1 MITEDD
7 DDTHICLKCHTTITG
22 LDNYV
27 AHRKSGCGNQ
37 ATVHSKSRTPSPL
50 IAPDEPDFALK
61 ADDFFSLLELQSSS
75 KKSTLQVPST
85 SKNNSGV
92 LTRSKATAAIQASNL
107 NRDSSYC
114 LADKRATDW
123 IGGHHLRELGNEDNQ
138 TKLIN
143 AVDNISGNI
152 KNKEEPTRVSY
163 DDLEEESNEE
173 YEDEDEEFEE
183 AECHGAPPRS
193 HTGGKW
199 KPSSSPIQWLRP
211 SSSHSHEDRN
221 EWDTPPPSHTGGKWK
236 PTLPTHTRVNE
247 GYRSDED
254 VPPPGHTKGKWIP
267 GRGAGEIEPGRNSHD
282 IIPPLRKSSGTV
294 QYWCGPCNRRL
305 ASKIVYERHLKSE
318 LHYKRTLHERE
329 FDDPTGYLNVKK
341 TSRKRPEGKRA
352 IKKPHQWLE
361 SESDADKKK
370 NAGSETKKRRMR
382 TQSSVRCEVCR
393 SKVLTHLMGKHLISH
408 YHCRKRDISKP
419 VAQQMVLD
427 NILGIVQQAPFQCAA
442 CRFFCNKESDFL
454 RHWRSAEHNSVV
466 EKTDGFFLCAFCKFE
481 CEHSDLMEEHLLTE
495 NHREVISVINRSVPI
510 VIRKMDPVSCPTCGR
525 RFRYNVELRRHCSR
539 ENHVISDTGTDK
551 YQQKHRCAE
560 CSLIFKSNKSMQN
573 HLQRR
578 HGKNYFFCSS
588 CSMTFDSYLASK
600 LHRRSQQHKYTV
612 LTINNEKTF
621 QAKDISKVCKYC
633 LLRFPNVLYLKEHL
647 RQEHPEHTHRYV
659 TQLNIM

>member
-27 AHRKSGCGNQ
+27 AHRKSGCRSQ

-50 IAPDEPDFALK
+50 IPPDEQDFALK

-107 NRDSSYC
+107 NKDSSYC
-114 LADKRATDW
+114 LSDKRATDW
-123 IGGHHLRELGNEDNQ
+123 IGGHQLRELGNEDNQ

-143 AVDNISGNI
+143 AVNSISGNI
-152 KNKEEPTRVSY
+152 KKDEPTRINY
-163 DDLEEESNEE
+163 ELLEEDSNDE
-173 YEDEDEEFEE
+173 YEDEEEEFEE
-183 AECHGAPPRS
+183 ECPDAPPRT

-211 SSSHSHEDRN
+211 SSSHSHEEGN
-221 EWDTPPPSHTGGKWK
+221 EWENPPPSHTGGKWK
-236 PTLPTHTRVNE
+236 PTPPPSHAQ

-254 VPPPGHTKGKWIP
+254 APPPSHTKGKWIP
-267 GRGAGEIEPGRNSHD
+267 GRSAELEGGRSNQID

-318 LHYKRTLHERE
+318 LHYKRTMHERE
-329 FDDPTGYLNVKK
+329 FDDPSGYLNVKK
-341 TSRKRPEGKRA
+341 TSRKRSERKGTL
-352 IKKPHQWLE
+352 KKPHWLE
-361 SESDADKKK
+361 TENDKKK
-370 NAGSETKKRRMR
+370 AENETKKRRIR

-393 SKVLTHLMGKHLISH
+393 SKVSTHLMGKHLICH
-408 YHCRKRDISKP
+408 YHCRKRNVNKA
-419 VAQQMVLD
+419 VAEQMVLD
-427 NILGIVQQAPFQCAA
+427 NIRGIVQQAPFQCAA
-442 CRFFCNKESDFL
+442 CRFFSNKESDFL
-454 RHWRSAEHNSVV
+454 RHWRSSEHNVTA
-466 EKTDGFFLCAFCKFE
+466 EKTNGFFLCSFCKFE
-481 CEHSDLMEEHLLTE
+481 CEHNETMEEHLLTE

-510 VIRKMDPVSCPTCGR
+510 VIRKVLPLSCGTCGKN
-525 RFRYNVELRRHCSR
+525 FRYNVELRRHCVR
-539 ENHVISDTGTDK
+539 ENHPNSGTGTDK
-551 YQQKHRCAE
+551 YQEKHRCAE
-560 CSLIFKSNKSMQN
+560 CNLIFKSNKSMQH

-588 CSMTFDSYLASK
+588 CSMTFDSYLAAK

-612 LTINNEKTF
+612 LTINNEKSF

-633 LLRFPNVLYLKEHL
+633 LLRFPNVLHLKNHL
-647 RQEHPEHTHRYV
+647 REEHPDHTHR
-659 TQLNIM
+659 